1 MLMQLERQV
10 LDDAAAKAETAVTLA
25 LSHLRLRSRGSGNGT
40 GLRLEALDSGS
51 RYAHKQAE
59 LYRRASHVARD
70 KVLRNM
76 THASALCNGRVVVGR
91 GDHLW
96 GLPGARPGVLY
107 MGGQACA
114 HIVCQRGARL
124 WGQWMLGQLSG
135 GTLCRA
141 DCRFLGAGSRL
152 HGRGFCLCVA
162 GGPWVLERCAVS
174 ASPRAGDMPTSD
186 PGTAPPPD
194 AACPH
199 GAPHGAAPADDKLR
213 PGRRDHLE
221 ILLQT
226 VRGRA
231 TGNTLL
237 DSLDQLS
244 ANDEQLRGKPTDA
257 WGWGRCGEVVCILVV
272 CQAQLVVYR
281 SELSGG
287 VRLTDECDAM
297 LEDCHVADTG
307 SRAAP
312 NVDGI
317 AFDGSAVGLLR
328 RCLFTNHSRAA
339 VAVCGEG
346 AIEAVVDT
354 CEFVGNSGS
363 ILHADYNDE
372 SMWRIRTNVNL
383 KLLRCLIRD
392 GLSLWR
398 GDRCAP
404 AHSPLRLA
412 LPRLLSLLSSA
423 QTFCCLL
430 PHIGARQHAA
440 LDVEVW
446 C

>member
-1 MLMQLERQV
+1 MSHQGMVIGLEGQV
-10 LDDAAAKAETAVTLA
+10 LDDAAAKGETAVTLA
-25 LSHLRLRSRGSGNGT
+25 LSHLRLRSRSSADAT
-40 GLRLEALDSGS
+40 GAPLDAGS
-51 RYAHKQAE
+51 RHEDKQAE

-70 KVLRNM
+70 QVLRNM
-76 THASALCNGRVVVGR
+76 THASVLCNGRVVVGR

-96 GLPGARPGVLY
+96 GLPGARPGVIC
-107 MGGQACA
+107 MAGQACT
-114 HIVCQRGARL
+114 HIVCERGARL
-124 WGQWMLGQLSG
+124 WGQWMLGQSSG

-162 GGPWVLERCAVS
+162 GGPWVIERCAVS
-174 ASPRAGDMPTSD
+174 ASPLPAAVPTGDAGTGDVGS
-186 PGTAPPPD
+186 
-194 AACPH
+194 AC
-199 GAPHGAAPADDKLR
+199 GAVPADDKLR
-213 PGRRDHLE
+213 PGRWDHLE
-221 ILLQT
+221 SLLHT
-226 VRGRA
+226 VRGQA
-231 TGNTLL
+231 TGNALL
-237 DSLDQLS
+237 HSLDQWS
-244 ANDEQLRGKPTDA
+244 ANTELLGGKPADA
-257 WGWGRCGEVVCILVV
+257 WGWGRCGEVVCMLVV

-297 LEDCHVADTG
+297 LEDCHVTDTG
-307 SRAAP
+307 SRATP

-354 CEFVGNSGS
+354 CEFAGNSGS

-372 SMWRIRTNVNL
+372 GVWRIRTDVNL

-398 GDRCAP
+398 GDRCARQTP
-404 AHSPLRLA
+404 PGGWLA
-412 LPRLLSLLSSA
+412 LPRLLSLPA
-423 QTFCCLL
+423 QFARLRTDALL
-430 PHIGARQHAA
+430 PVATLRGQAA
-440 LDVEVW
+440 
-446 C
+446 CGTGS